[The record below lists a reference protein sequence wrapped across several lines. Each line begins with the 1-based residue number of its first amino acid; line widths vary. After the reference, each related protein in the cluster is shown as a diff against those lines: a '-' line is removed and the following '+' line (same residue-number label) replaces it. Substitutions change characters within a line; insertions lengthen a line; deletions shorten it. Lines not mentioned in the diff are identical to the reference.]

1 MAFNSRGRRSGS
13 LIRETT
19 QLRPTHVPGG
29 TGCALHQR
37 RKPCALSTSSSITHA
52 PAGSLLGTAP
62 EHLLHGNERREA
74 LTISGE
80 EGKREGRD
88 IGEGG
93 LTLVIEN
100 SFEQSYPH
108 MSGSCTAHSA
118 VSSRAHLSRPH
129 HLPSTRRLSSALGL
143 CFGPTGQANGLA
155 ESEAE
160 AGEQDVVMDP
170 KTTRRGT
177 VPRRRRGRWRGTGG
191 MGRIVPKTYHGIP
204 TDMVGF
210 KAACRD

>member
-1 MAFNSRGRRSGS
+1 MIGSRPTMAFNSRGRRSGS
-13 LIRETT
+13 LIRETA

-88 IGEGG
+88 MGEGG
-93 LTLVIEN
+93 LTLVIEKQFRTIIPTYVRLVHSTQRRLITRS
-100 SFEQSYPH
+100 SFAAASLAFHTTPVQR
-108 MSGSCTAHSA
+108 
-118 VSSRAHLSRPH
+118 SRALLR
-129 HLPSTRRLSSALGL
+129 
-143 CFGPTGQANGLA
+143 ANRASQRVGRN
-155 ESEAE
+155 
-160 AGEQDVVMDP
+160 Q
-170 KTTRRGT
+170 
-177 VPRRRRGRWRGTGG
+177 RRRRVNRTW
-191 MGRIVPKTYHGIP
+191 
-204 TDMVGF
+204 
-210 KAACRD
+210 